1 MSMALTLP
9 GMHTPAA
16 GFDEPFEVLAGCHE
30 RVRRSL
36 ALLQRVADHLA
47 SHTPDTRA
55 RDAAGDVL
63 RYFERAAPAHHE
75 DEERHVL
82 PLLRSS
88 GEPALEAAAT
98 RLLADHEAIR
108 SSWAALRPLLQDAA
122 DGRCSDFGALKSA
135 AVRFEQV
142 HDGHL
147 ELEDSLAF
155 PAAAR
160 LHPRPRDMGRE
171 MALRRGV
178 AMPAEIISR

>member
-1 MSMALTLP
+1 MLP
-9 GMHTPAA
+9 GMHSPAA

-36 ALLQRVADHLA
+36 GLLQRLVEHLA
-47 SHTPDTRA
+47 RHGADRMA
-55 RDAAGDVL
+55 QDAARDVL
-63 RYFERAAPAHHE
+63 RYFDLAAPAHHE

-88 GEPALEAAAT
+88 ADPALQAAAA

-108 SSWAALRPLLQDAA
+108 SAWSALRPLLAPLA
-122 DGRCSDFGALKSA
+122 DELRCDDLAALKA
-135 AVRFEQV
+135 AAQRFAQA

-147 ELEDSLAF
+147 ELEDSVAF

-160 LHPRPRDMGRE
+160 LHPSPADMGRE
-171 MALRRGV
+171 MALRRGL
-178 AMPAEIISR
+178 ALPAATDGR